1 MLAPGRRK
9 DGSGDGP
16 PARPAWRR
24 FGDPLLKLMVSGGLL
39 YWLLSQSDLQAFGR
53 VLGRT
58 DVALFAAAAC
68 FFVLSNAL
76 GAGQWYL
83 LLRGQS
89 LAVSPGQTA
98 VVYWVG
104 VFFNNLL
111 PGNIGGD
118 AVRIYD
124 VRRLTGAT
132 GRAAAATFMDRFI
145 GLFSTCCLALGACA
159 LVAEVRRPGL
169 VTLLGTVW
177 LTLSALLAM
186 GLSRRLGR
194 VRAFLG
200 LLLPRRLAAGVERL
214 RSSIAVYREQT
225 GLLAAAWAVSL
236 GVQFSRILVYWA
248 AGLAVGLEV
257 GLRYFMGFQPAAA
270 IVAALPISV
279 GGLGVREGVLV
290 ELFGGIGVEESLA
303 FAASL
308 LGYAAGISASALG
321 GIAFVLRRTGPRREP
336 RAA

>member
-1 MLAPGRRK
+1 MEGGHRPPGGRTLRRLGDLA
-9 DGSGDGP
+9 
-16 PARPAWRR
+16 
-24 FGDPLLKLMVSGGLL
+24 LKLLVSGGLL
-39 YWLLSQSDLQAFGR
+39 YWLLSQSDLKAFAG

-58 DVALFAAAAC
+58 DAALFAAAAG

-159 LVAEVRRPGL
+159 LVADVRRPGL

-177 LTLSALLAM
+177 LSLTALLAI

-194 VRAFLG
+194 RVRRFLD
-200 LLLPRRLAAGVERL
+200 LLLPRRLGGAVERL
-214 RSSIAVYREQT
+214 RTRIGVYREQT

-257 GLRYFMGFQPAAA
+257 GLRYFIGFQPAAA
-270 IVAALPISV
+270 IVAAVPISV

-290 ELFGGIGVEESLA
+290 ELFGGVGVEESLA

-308 LGYAAGISASALG
+308 LGYAAGICASALG
-321 GIAFVLRRTGPRREP
+321 GVVFVLRRTRPRRQ
-336 RAA
+336 AG

>member
-1 MLAPGRRK
+1 MAGEPGPAARRT
-9 DGSGDGP
+9 
-16 PARPAWRR
+16 ARRLGEAA
-24 FGDPLLKLMVSGGLL
+24 LKLLVSGGLL
-39 YWLLSQSDLQAFGR
+39 YWLLAQSDLQAFAG

-58 DVALFAAAAC
+58 DAALFAAAAG

-98 VVYWVG
+98 VAYWVG

-132 GRAAAATFMDRFI
+132 GRAAAATFMDRFM

-159 LVAEVRRPGL
+159 LVADVRRPGL
-169 VTLLGTVW
+169 VTLLGAVW
-177 LTLSALLAM
+177 LALAALLAM
-186 GLSRRLGR
+186 GLSRRL
-194 VRAFLG
+194 FD
-200 LLLPRRLAAGVERL
+200 LLLPRRLAGVVERL
-214 RSSIAVYREQT
+214 RSSISVYREQS

-248 AGLAVGLEV
+248 AGLAVGLEA
-257 GLRYFMGFQPAAA
+257 GLRYFIAFQPAAA
-270 IVAALPISV
+270 IIAAAPISV

-290 ELFGGIGVEESLA
+290 ELFGGVGVEESLA

-321 GIAFVLRRTGPRREP
+321 GVAFVLRRTRPGRE
-336 RAA
+336 AG

>member
-1 MLAPGRRK
+1 MPAPGRRK
-9 DGSGDGP
+9 DRSGDGP
-16 PARPAWRR
+16 PARSAWRR
-24 FGDPLLKLMVSGGLL
+24 FGDPFLKLMVSGGLL
-39 YWLLSQSDLQAFGR
+39 YWLLSQSDLQAFAR

-58 DVALFAAAAC
+58 DAALFAAAAC

-177 LTLSALLAM
+177 LTLAAMLAM

-194 VRAFLG
+194 VRGFLG

-248 AGLAVGLEV
+248 AGLAVGLDV

-290 ELFGGIGVEESLA
+290 ELFGGVGVEESLA

>member
-1 MLAPGRRK
+1 MEGDLAPPGRRTLRRL
-9 DGSGDGP
+9 GDL
-16 PARPAWRR
+16 A
-24 FGDPLLKLMVSGGLL
+24 LKLLVSGGLL
-39 YWLLSQSDLQAFGR
+39 YWLLSQSDLVAFAG

-58 DVALFAAAAC
+58 DAVLFAAAAG

-118 AVRIYD
+118 AMRIYD

-159 LVAEVRRPGL
+159 LVADVRRPGL

-177 LTLSALLAM
+177 LALAALLAM

-194 VRAFLG
+194 RVRRFLD
-200 LLLPRRLAAGVERL
+200 LLLPRRLAGVVGRL
-214 RSSIAVYREQT
+214 RSRIGVYRDQT

-257 GLRYFMGFQPAAA
+257 GLRYFIGFQPAAA
-270 IVAALPISV
+270 IVAAVPVSV

-290 ELFGGIGVEESLA
+290 ELFGGVGVEESLA

-308 LGYAAGISASALG
+308 LGYAAGLSASALG
-321 GIAFVLRRTGPRREP
+321 GVVFVLRRTRPRREP
-336 RAA
+336 G

>member
-1 MLAPGRRK
+1 MEASESRGVSRDGPPGRR
-9 DGSGDGP
+9 
-16 PARPAWRR
+16 AVRR
-24 FGDPLLKLMVSGGLL
+24 IGDPVLKLLVSGGLL
-39 YWLLSQSDLQAFGR
+39 YWLLSQSDLEAFAR
-53 VLGRT
+53 VLSRT
-58 DVALFAAAAC
+58 DGALFAAGAGL
-68 FFVLSNAL
+68 FVLSNAL
-76 GAGQWYL
+76 GPGQWYL

-89 LAVSPGQTA
+89 LAVSPRQTA

-118 AVRIYD
+118 AMRIYD

-132 GRAAAATFMDRFI
+132 SRAAAATSMDRFI
-145 GLFSTCCLALGACA
+145 GLFFTCCLALGACA
-159 LVAEVRRPGL
+159 LVADVRRPGL
-169 VTLLGTVW
+169 VTFLGTVW
-177 LTLSALLAM
+177 LALAALLAM

-194 VRAFLG
+194 RLSRILD
-200 LLLPRRLAAGVERL
+200 LLLPSRLAGGVERV
-214 RSSIAVYREQT
+214 RSRIAVYREQA

-257 GLRYFMGFQPAAA
+257 GLRYFVGFQPAAA

-290 ELFGGIGVEESLA
+290 ELFAGVGVDESLA
-303 FAASL
+303 FATSL

-321 GIAFVLRRTGPRREP
+321 GVAFVLRRP
-336 RAA
+336 RARGEAGPA

>member
-1 MLAPGRRK
+1 MQAPDSRE
-9 DGSGDGP
+9 GSDGDGP

-24 FGDPLLKLMVSGGLL
+24 LGDPFLKLVVSGGLL
-39 YWLLSQSDLQAFGR
+39 YWLLSQSDLQAFAG

-58 DVALFAAAAC
+58 DPALFAAAAG

-132 GRAAAATFMDRFI
+132 DRAAAATFMDRFI
-145 GLFSTCCLALGACA
+145 GLFSTCGLALGACA

-177 LTLSALLAM
+177 VTLAALLAM
-186 GLSRRLGR
+186 GLSRRLRR
-194 VRAFLG
+194 VRGFLG
-200 LLLPRRLAAGVERL
+200 LLLPRRLGAGVERL
-214 RSSIAVYREQT
+214 RFAIAVYREQT

-257 GLRYFMGFQPAAA
+257 GLRYFVGFQPAAA

-290 ELFGGIGVEESLA
+290 ELFGEVGVEENLA

-321 GIAFVLRRTGPRREP
+321 GIAFVLRRSSPSREP
-336 RAA
+336 KAV

>member
-1 MLAPGRRK
+1 MGGGSAPAKRGAARRL
-9 DGSGDGP
+9 
-16 PARPAWRR
+16 
-24 FGDPLLKLMVSGGLL
+24 GDPALKLLVSGGLL
-39 YWLLSQSDLQAFGR
+39 WWLLSRSDLEAFAG

-58 DVALFAAAAC
+58 DAALFAAAAG

-98 VVYWVG
+98 VAYWVG

-145 GLFSTCCLALGACA
+145 GLFSTCFLALGACA
-159 LVAEVRRPGL
+159 LVADVRGPGL

-177 LTLSALLAM
+177 LSLAALLAM

-194 VRAFLG
+194 RVRRFLD
-200 LLLPRRLAAGVERL
+200 LLLPRRPGEVVERL
-214 RSSIAVYREQT
+214 RSRIAVYREQT

-248 AGLAVGLEV
+248 AGLAVGLEA
-257 GLRYFMGFQPAAA
+257 GLRYFIGFQPAAA

-290 ELFGGIGVEESLA
+290 ELFDGVGVEESLA

-308 LGYAAGISASALG
+308 LGYAAGLSASALG
-321 GIAFVLRRTGPRREP
+321 GVAFVLRRTRPRRE
-336 RAA
+336 AG

>member
-1 MLAPGRRK
+1 MG
-9 DGSGDGP
+9 GGP
-16 PARPAWRR
+16 PAGGGAARR
-24 FGDPLLKLMVSGGLL
+24 LGDPALKLLVSGGLL
-39 YWLLSQSDLQAFGR
+39 WWLLSRSDLEAFAG

-58 DVALFAAAAC
+58 DAALFAAAAG

-98 VVYWVG
+98 VAYWVG

-159 LVAEVRRPGL
+159 LVADVRRPGL

-177 LTLSALLAM
+177 LSLAALLAM

-194 VRAFLG
+194 RVRRFLD
-200 LLLPRRLAAGVERL
+200 LLLPRRPGGVVERL
-214 RSSIAVYREQT
+214 RSRIAVYREQT

-248 AGLAVGLEV
+248 AGLAVGLEA
-257 GLRYFMGFQPAAA
+257 GLRYFIGFQPAAA

-290 ELFGGIGVEESLA
+290 ELFGGVGVEESLA

-308 LGYAAGISASALG
+308 LGYAAGLIASALG
-321 GIAFVLRRTGPRREP
+321 GVAFVLRRARPRGE
-336 RAA
+336 AG

>member
-1 MLAPGRRK
+1 MGGGPAPA
-9 DGSGDGP
+9 
-16 PARPAWRR
+16 ARPAARR
-24 FGDPLLKLMVSGGLL
+24 LGDPALKLLVSGGLL
-39 YWLLSQSDLQAFGR
+39 WWLLSRSDLEAFAG

-58 DVALFAAAAC
+58 DAALFAAAAG

-98 VVYWVG
+98 VAYWVG

-159 LVAEVRRPGL
+159 LVADVRRPGL

-177 LTLSALLAM
+177 LSLAALLAM

-194 VRAFLG
+194 RVRRFLD
-200 LLLPRRLAAGVERL
+200 LLLPRRPGGVVERL
-214 RSSIAVYREQT
+214 RSRIAVYREQT

-248 AGLAVGLEV
+248 AGLAVGLEA
-257 GLRYFMGFQPAAA
+257 GLRYFIGFQPAAA

-290 ELFGGIGVEESLA
+290 ELFGGVGVEESLA

-308 LGYAAGISASALG
+308 LGYAAGLIASALG
-321 GIAFVLRRTGPRREP
+321 GVAFVLRRARPRGE
-336 RAA
+336 AG

>member
-1 MLAPGRRK
+1 MAASGRRQSSGGDGSPGR
-9 DGSGDGP
+9 P
-16 PARPAWRR
+16 VWRR
-24 FGDPLLKLMVSGGLL
+24 FGDPLLKLVVSGGLL
-39 YWLLSQSDLQAFGR
+39 YWLLSQSDLGAFAG

-58 DVALFAAAAC
+58 DAALFAAAAG
-68 FFVLSNAL
+68 FFVLSNVL

-169 VTLLGTVW
+169 VTLLATVW
-177 LTLSALLAM
+177 LTLAGLLAM
-186 GLSRRLGR
+186 GMSRRLGR
-194 VRAFLG
+194 VRGFLG
-200 LLLPRRLAAGVERL
+200 LLLPRRLGAGVERL
-214 RSSIAVYREQT
+214 RAAIAVYREQT

-248 AGLAVGLEV
+248 AGLAVGLDV

-290 ELFGGIGVEESLA
+290 ELFGSVGVEESLA

-308 LGYAAGISASALG
+308 LGYAAGICASALG
-321 GIAFVLRRTGPRREP
+321 GIAFVLRRTGPRSEP